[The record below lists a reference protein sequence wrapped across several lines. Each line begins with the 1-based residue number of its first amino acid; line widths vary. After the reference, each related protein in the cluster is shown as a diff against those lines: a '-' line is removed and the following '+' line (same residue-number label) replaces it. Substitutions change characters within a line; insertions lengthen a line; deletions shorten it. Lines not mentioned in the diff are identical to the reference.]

1 MNVIY
6 KSRTNGEFAV
16 VYYVYAHWLL
26 NQGNSSKGG
35 FHGTHRTPSRS
46 ATEQW
51 PSFTK
56 QLQPMFITPD
66 QVNDI
71 DRSNNRK
78 RSIVPLEVNL
88 TPPPNLVVDMV
99 VLPTSTFSG
108 KD

>member
-1 MNVIY
+1 
-6 KSRTNGEFAV
+6 
-16 VYYVYAHWLL
+16 
-26 NQGNSSKGG
+26 
-35 FHGTHRTPSRS
+35 
-46 ATEQW
+46 
-51 PSFTK
+51 
-56 QLQPMFITPD
+56 MFITPD